1 MPPQQRQ
8 TAGAVGGVRR
18 EEIKQQSSS
27 SGDVRVEPR
36 ALHVVIKV
44 AAAARVGVL

>member
-1 MPPQQRQ
+1 VPPQQRQ
-8 TAGAVGGVRR
+8 TAGAVGGVR

>member
-1 MPPQQRQ
+1 MLD
-8 TAGAVGGVRR
+8 AVSFSYLPVVL
-18 EEIKQQSSS
+18 EIPICS